1 MVFNLGY
8 LPSGDHKIHTNC
20 EITLKAMK
28 IGLNKI
34 AINGIIMIAA
44 YPGTEAG
51 AREEQALR
59 SFLQTIPQQDFHISS
74 WQPSMRCIVHPYY
87 ILYRKE
93 GNVIMKRF
101 RYTKIKEIV
110 QSRPIE
116 TQEELAKALQEEGIE
131 VTQATV
137 SRDIKELMLIKVP
150 TSDGH
155 YRYALSP
162 EQNMLMSKNRMARLF
177 QDSIV
182 RVDSAYNQIIVHT
195 LPGSAN
201 PIAAAIDHARWENV
215 IGTLAGD
222 DTVLLIV
229 KDTETVPKL
238 VKLIVS
244 LMKE

>member
-1 MVFNLGY
+1 
-8 LPSGDHKIHTNC
+8 
-20 EITLKAMK
+20 
-28 IGLNKI
+28 
-34 AINGIIMIAA
+34 
-44 YPGTEAG
+44 
-51 AREEQALR
+51 
-59 SFLQTIPQQDFHISS
+59 
-74 WQPSMRCIVHPYY
+74 
-87 ILYRKE
+87 
-93 GNVIMKRF
+93 MKRF

-182 RVDSAYNQIIVHT
+182 RVDSAFNQIVIHT
-195 LPGSAN
+195 LPGSASMV
-201 PIAAAIDHARWENV
+201 ASAIDHAKWESV
-215 IGTLAGD
+215 IGTIAGD
-222 DTVLLIV
+222 DTIV
-229 KDTETVPKL
+229 IFSNNMDMVPQLTKL
-238 VKLIVS
+238 VVS

>member
-1 MVFNLGY
+1 
-8 LPSGDHKIHTNC
+8 
-20 EITLKAMK
+20 
-28 IGLNKI
+28 
-34 AINGIIMIAA
+34 
-44 YPGTEAG
+44 
-51 AREEQALR
+51 
-59 SFLQTIPQQDFHISS
+59 
-74 WQPSMRCIVHPYY
+74 
-87 ILYRKE
+87 
-93 GNVIMKRF
+93 MKRF

-182 RVDSAYNQIIVHT
+182 RVDSASIPCRVRPIP
-195 LPGSAN
+195 LPPPSTMPAGKMSSAPWPATTRSSSSSRTQKRFRN
-201 PIAAAIDHARWENV
+201 WSNLSYR
-215 IGTLAGD
+215 
-222 DTVLLIV
+222 
-229 KDTETVPKL
+229 
-238 VKLIVS
+238 
-244 LMKE
+244 

>member
-1 MVFNLGY
+1 
-8 LPSGDHKIHTNC
+8 
-20 EITLKAMK
+20 
-28 IGLNKI
+28 
-34 AINGIIMIAA
+34 
-44 YPGTEAG
+44 
-51 AREEQALR
+51 
-59 SFLQTIPQQDFHISS
+59 
-74 WQPSMRCIVHPYY
+74 
-87 ILYRKE
+87 
-93 GNVIMKRF
+93 MKRF

-182 RVDSAYNQIIVHT
+182 RVDSLITRSTSTPCPVRPIP
-195 LPGSAN
+195 LPPRSTMPAGKMSSAPWPAMIRSSSSSRTRKRFRN
-201 PIAAAIDHARWENV
+201 WS
-215 IGTLAGD
+215 
-222 DTVLLIV
+222 
-229 KDTETVPKL
+229 
-238 VKLIVS
+238 S
-244 LMKE
+244 LSYR

>member
-1 MVFNLGY
+1 
-8 LPSGDHKIHTNC
+8 
-20 EITLKAMK
+20 
-28 IGLNKI
+28 
-34 AINGIIMIAA
+34 
-44 YPGTEAG
+44 
-51 AREEQALR
+51 
-59 SFLQTIPQQDFHISS
+59 
-74 WQPSMRCIVHPYY
+74 
-87 ILYRKE
+87 
-93 GNVIMKRF
+93 MKRF

-244 LMKE
+244 LTKE

>member
-1 MVFNLGY
+1 
-8 LPSGDHKIHTNC
+8 
-20 EITLKAMK
+20 
-28 IGLNKI
+28 
-34 AINGIIMIAA
+34 
-44 YPGTEAG
+44 
-51 AREEQALR
+51 
-59 SFLQTIPQQDFHISS
+59 
-74 WQPSMRCIVHPYY
+74 
-87 ILYRKE
+87 
-93 GNVIMKRF
+93 MKRF

-182 RVDSAYNQIIVHT
+182 RVDSIGVDPALQ
-195 LPGSAN
+195 S
-201 PIAAAIDHARWENV
+201 DHRPY
-215 IGTLAGD
+215 LAGFGQPHCRCYGPCP
-222 DTVLLIV
+222 LGKRHRHLSRRRHGPAHC
-229 KDTETVPKL
+229 ERHGNG
-238 VKLIVS
+238 S
-244 LMKE
+244 

>member
-1 MVFNLGY
+1 
-8 LPSGDHKIHTNC
+8 
-20 EITLKAMK
+20 
-28 IGLNKI
+28 
-34 AINGIIMIAA
+34 
-44 YPGTEAG
+44 
-51 AREEQALR
+51 
-59 SFLQTIPQQDFHISS
+59 
-74 WQPSMRCIVHPYY
+74 MRCIVHPYY

-222 DTVLLIV
+222 NTVLLIV